1 MSTLAT
7 IGAAAAGTFLG
18 VSAMLIMQN
27 QDKKQIENAKL
38 ERIKER
44 KRRYIEKKMMR
55 DFVIDAK
62 QNAVALQ
69 ENTNTTKKPKR
80 RVHLYFDENDEMVER
95 EDDEEE
101 DKELKDLKP
110 GKADLNL
117 DIDILK
123 KKLKQ
128 VQQKQSF
135 KTKITVNLGNEEYNV
150 GKTKITADIFDGNN
164 KTQNAEVF
172 IENLNKTKHR
182 HLMIG
187 KSPEKLDEAESQYS
201 NDYEDI
207 KKIKEPQENVIMDLD
222 PKNFKKKD
230 HIFMDFFSMYGQNF
244 INDKKG

>member
-7 IGAAAAGTFLG
+7 IGAAAAATFLG

-128 VQQKQSF
+128 VQQKQ
-135 KTKITVNLGNEEYNV
+135 
-150 GKTKITADIFDGNN
+150 
-164 KTQNAEVF
+164 
-172 IENLNKTKHR
+172 
-182 HLMIG
+182 
-187 KSPEKLDEAESQYS
+187 
-201 NDYEDI
+201 
-207 KKIKEPQENVIMDLD
+207 
-222 PKNFKKKD
+222 
-230 HIFMDFFSMYGQNF
+230 
-244 INDKKG
+244 